1 MAATMLILVPLLA
14 STLAR
19 AEIPRSASDLARD
32 GTSKQ
37 NATMAL
43 IGVCWR
49 LLAFVGVQANW
60 KVLDLCAATLTDFFC
75 PFVNPSHKKGA
86 IGPFYT
92 FR

>member
-1 MAATMLILVPLLA
+1 MTTAHRAYLCCMAATMLILVPLLA

-19 AEIPRSASDLARD
+19 AEIPRSAPDLARD

-49 LLAFVGVQANW
+49 SGELESTRPMRGNTDRFLL
-60 KVLDLCAATLTDFFC
+60 
-75 PFVNPSHKKGA
+75 S
-86 IGPFYT
+86 
-92 FR
+92 FRKP

>member
-1 MAATMLILVPLLA
+1 MTTAHRAYLCCMAATMLILVPLLA

-43 IGVCWR
+43 IGVRWR
-49 LLAFVGVQANW
+49 SLAFVGVRW
-60 KVLDLCAATLTDFFC
+60 R
-75 PFVNPSHKKGA
+75 
-86 IGPFYT
+86 IGKYST
-92 FR
+92 YARQH